1 MNVIATDI
9 ILCLSTLHGRRV
21 FEFRIFRLVRV
32 RLGPHNCEDSV
43 MTQKINIDELPVTA
57 QFLREK
63 RLLEDRGELA
73 LIADGQPFKH
83 LGYFSLNPGDNHFRG
98 GHYHKVKTEHF
109 YVISGELEVSLVDL
123 ETDEKAT
130 IRLRSGH
137 RVEIR
142 PMCAHRFRAVEH
154 AQVIE
159 YYDAL
164 YDPED
169 DHPCHDFA

>member
-1 MNVIATDI
+1 MA
-9 ILCLSTLHGRRV
+9 
-21 FEFRIFRLVRV
+21 EKVR
-32 RLGPHNCEDSV
+32 
-43 MTQKINIDELPVTA
+43 IDELPITA
-57 QFLREK
+57 EFLREK
-63 RLLEDRGELA
+63 RLLQERGELA

-83 LGYFSLNPGDNHFRG
+83 LGYFSLRPGDGHFRG
-98 GHYHKVKTEHF
+98 SHYHKVKTEHF
-109 YVISGELEVSLVDL
+109 YVISGELDISLVDL
-123 ETDEKAT
+123 DTNEKTT

-137 RVEIR
+137 RVEIG

-169 DHPCHDFA
+169 DHPHHDFA

>member
-1 MNVIATDI
+1 MKV
-9 ILCLSTLHGRRV
+9 LCLANTAFINVVGMLKEHQSFTLDKSDALRN
-21 FEFRIFRLVRV
+21 
-32 RLGPHNCEDSV
+32 NCEGSA
-43 MTQKINIDELPVTA
+43 MTEKIKIEELPVTEE
-57 QFLREK
+57 FLREK
-63 RLLEDRGELA
+63 RLLQDRGELA
-73 LIADGQPFKH
+73 LIADGQPFRH
-83 LGYFSLNPGDNHFRG
+83 LGYFSLNPGEKFFRG

-123 ETDEKAT
+123 ETDEETT

-142 PMCAHRFRAVEH
+142 PMCAHRFRAIER

-169 DHPCHDFA
+169 DRPYHDFP